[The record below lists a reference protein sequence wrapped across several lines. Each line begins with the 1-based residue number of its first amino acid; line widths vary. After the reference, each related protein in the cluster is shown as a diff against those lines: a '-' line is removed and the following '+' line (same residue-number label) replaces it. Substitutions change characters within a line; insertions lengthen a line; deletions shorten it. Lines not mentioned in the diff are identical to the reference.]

1 MSGDYFTHTDRKYD
15 EILARLDALE
25 KKVAESKLFMK
36 RTEDG
41 HYERLVDVVVD
52 HDKTLTEIIEYSV
65 GTLNESEDTNWLSL
79 RIPSPYRSCNRFRV
93 YIPD

>member
-1 MSGDYFTHTDRKYD
+1 MEDSMSGDYFTHTDRKYD

-25 KKVAESKLFMK
+25 KKVAESKLLMK

-65 GTLNESEDTNWLSL
+65 GTLKEEDANW
-79 RIPSPYRSCNRFRV
+79 
-93 YIPD
+93 